1 MSNTTDTS
9 HITFVPTEIET
20 RIDAM
25 ITEKRTVFLII
36 THRRS
41 VSYSYGTLEQRLDG
55 FFLCESPDGLSYVYF
70 HRDDIEATGTT
81 CIWLKP

>member
-1 MSNTTDTS
+1 MSNTTD
-9 HITFVPTEIET
+9 ITYTPTEIET

-41 VSYSYGTLEQRLDG
+41 VSYSYGTLERRLDG
-55 FFLCESPDGLSYVYF
+55 FFRCESPDGLSYAHF